1 MRRPRGGRWTLV
13 AVAVGIVFV
22 CMAGAL
28 AYSWTQPRVYGA
40 TADILLVARPEL
52 SDAAVDRALQTQEM
66 VIVSPVVLQPV
77 ATDTRIPLTQLQRE
91 VSASVVGRS
100 NVLRLTVRDRDPRRA
115 VTVARLITGEY
126 ITTPSGAATQSAN
139 DAPPPTRST
148 LLSAARPL
156 DHALQPQP
164 LRAVA
169 AAAILGLLAAAAAVT
184 VLLRPRVPARP
195 AAYWT

>member
-1 MRRPRGGRWTLV
+1 MRRPRGGRWTMV
-13 AVAVGIVFV
+13 AVALGIIWL

-77 ATDTRIPLTQLQRE
+77 ATDTRIPLAQLQRD
-91 VSASVVGRS
+91 VSAGIVGRS
-100 NVLRLTVRDRDPRRA
+100 NVLRLSVRDRDPRRA
-115 VTVARLITGEY
+115 VTVARLVTGEY

-156 DHALQPQP
+156 DHAVQPQP

-169 AAAILGLLAAAAAVT
+169 AAAIVGLLVAVVVLT
-184 VLLRPRVPARP
+184 VLVRPRVLARP